1 MHPSLPHPPTIT
13 GLYTAHSVR
22 TRALKLTTMANMSP
36 GAGLGRNSELHF
48 GHNCLVGMFPNHFSS
63 IEAQS
68 THRARA
74 NNLFQTCPALK
85 TTEDGITSSLGLT
98 GLFKNIASKELKL
111 CLCSLENSATFPLLC
126 LILFLNPDCICFGAQ
141 NVQCV
146 PKLLCMEVNYTFL

>member
-1 MHPSLPHPPTIT
+1 MHPTLPHPQTIT

-22 TRALKLTTMANMSP
+22 TRAQKLTTMANMSP

-74 NNLFQTCPALK
+74 NNLFQTRPALK

-98 GLFKNIASKELKL
+98 GYLFKNIASTELKL
-111 CLCSLENSATFPLLC
+111 CLCSPENSFTFPPLC
-126 LILFLNPDCICFGAQ
+126 LI
-141 NVQCV
+141 
-146 PKLLCMEVNYTFL
+146 